1 MTGQDRLTQSLFYN
15 EMLIASW
22 KELGIIPK
30 VKNRR
35 AVWVQNGCTGCSSWW
50 SRGWVG
56 DAVTIQHH
64 ERVFDCLAPDQEKTK
79 IQHSKYGFYWSTS
92 LLHHHKVRKQK
103 VNRNS
108 ISQGPS
114 KCRIEEESYYTL
126 LGSLLSSLNSALQTS
141 LQVILCKSKLFLK
154 AVKCLTVWIN
164 HISVN

>member
-1 MTGQDRLTQSLFYN
+1 MERTGYHTKSEKQKGCLGTEWVYWL
-15 EMLIASW
+15 LILVIAGLSGRCGHHPASRESIW
-22 KELGIIPK
+22 LP
-30 VKNRR
+30 
-35 AVWVQNGCTGCSSWW
+35 T
-50 SRGWVG
+50 
-56 DAVTIQHH
+56 
-64 ERVFDCLAPDQEKTK
+64 PDQEKTK

-114 KCRIEEESYYTL
+114 KCRIEEESYYTSL
-126 LGSLLSSLNSALQTS
+126 SSLLSSLNSALQTS